1 MSLVLPVR
9 DLGSVGYVMGREGSK
24 LKSEQAA
31 VDGEEPDSQ
40 LSPISHSGDSVALS
54 TNRLEGGMYQRMG

>member
-1 MSLVLPVR
+1 MSLVLPVT

-24 LKSEQAA
+24 LKNEQAA
-31 VDGEEPDSQ
+31 VDGVEPDSQ

-54 TNRLEGGMYQRMG
+54 TNR